1 MHNGSLNLVFEYCAT
16 DLERVIND
24 KAMVLDA
31 ARIKRC
37 MRGTNPHPDPNP
49 EPNPDPDPD
58 PNPDPIRP
66 RTLTLTRTLT
76 LPEP

>member
-1 MHNGSLNLVFEYCAT
+1 VHNGSLNLVFEYCAT

-37 MRGTNPHPDPNP
+37 MRGTNPHPDPTLS
-49 EPNPDPDPD
+49 
-58 PNPDPIRP
+58 RTL
-66 RTLTLTRTLT
+66 TLTLTRTLT
-76 LPEP
+76 LSEPEP

>member
-49 EPNPDPDPD
+49 EPRLGPRQARRNGRCPSM
-58 PNPDPIRP
+58 RP
-66 RTLTLTRTLT
+66 SCAS
-76 LPEP
+76 PAS